1 MLCGSGQFDPC
12 GTVIGEAGDGLVSLS
27 ASQSLFL
34 VHKCCFLYQVGLTS
48 PQTPAG
54 HVSCHSL
61 YYLTWLK
68 GWRMLSWAH
77 MDTSVHG
84 QGHTCLWLL
93 RGERCEGTSL
103 YATSL
108 GTRSSTEVGVVM
120 LMLNGRAAHLGT
132 LGGCCLSGLL
142 MLQRQR

>member
-1 MLCGSGQFDPC
+1 
-12 GTVIGEAGDGLVSLS
+12 
-27 ASQSLFL
+27 
-34 VHKCCFLYQVGLTS
+34 
-48 PQTPAG
+48 
-54 HVSCHSL
+54 
-61 YYLTWLK
+61 
-68 GWRMLSWAH
+68 
-77 MDTSVHG
+77 MDTNVHG